1 MKTPARTKRKEKVP
15 FAFSRRLMEFPEVR
29 GKKLEA
35 VEFSTRPE
43 NHVISLR
50 FHDKTMLTF
59 DIEPGFTLFA
69 NYADWKTG
77 NYRPIRS
84 WRPVASRLFRE

>member
-1 MKTPARTKRKEKVP
+1 MKNPAPAKRKKKSP
-15 FAFSRRLMEFPEVR
+15 IAFRRRLMEFPQVK
-29 GKKLEA
+29 GKRLEA

-59 DIEPGFTLFA
+59 DIEPGFTFFA
-69 NYADWKTG
+69 NYANWKNG
-77 NYRPIRS
+77 NYRPIRR
-84 WRPVASRLFRE
+84 WQPVRSRLFRE